1 VSWRPTATRAV
12 LEQRATLLA
21 RARQF
26 FADGGVL
33 EVDTPMVVNAPVTD
47 VHIHSARVDLGA
59 PVAASG
65 SPPTSGAPSPAAG
78 AAASQP
84 ATVPAAGSALPQ
96 PATTSRPFFLHT
108 SPEYAMKRLL
118 AAGSGDIYQICH
130 VVRGFERGR
139 LHNAE
144 FTLIEWYRLGF
155 TLDDLMSEVDALVRA
170 LLGPVATGH
179 ASERITYREAFV
191 RELGLDPF
199 TASLGELREA
209 ARKLGF
215 ADTGPA
221 GSAAPGNAAGSVGA
235 SRSAAAVPTATAAPH
250 RDELLDLLM
259 GAAVGPRL
267 GANALTFV
275 HGYPATQAALA
286 RLDPQDPRA
295 ALRFELY
302 CEGVEL
308 ANGFNELASAAEQ
321 RARFNQD
328 NAERHRAGLPAF
340 PPDELL
346 LAALEA
352 GLPECSGVALGFDR
366 TLMLA
371 TGAMTIDEVLPFPTE
386 RA

>member
-1 VSWRPTATRAV
+1 MNGRKHPAAGNPIDPWRPTATCAM

-21 RARQF
+21 RARRF

-47 VHIHSARVDLGA
+47 VHIHSAQVDLGA
-59 PVAASG
+59 E
-65 SPPTSGAPSPAAG
+65 
-78 AAASQP
+78 
-84 ATVPAAGSALPQ
+84 AT
-96 PATTSRPFFLHT
+96 RPFFLHT

-139 LHNAE
+139 HHNAE

-155 TLDDLMSEVDALVRA
+155 SLDDLMSEVDALVRA
-170 LLGPVATGH
+170 LLGPAATGH
-179 ASERITYREAFV
+179 ASERITYREVFL
-191 RELGLDPF
+191 RELQLDPF
-199 TASLGELREA
+199 TASPGELQSA

-215 ADTGPA
+215 ADA
-221 GSAAPGNAAGSVGA
+221 
-235 SRSAAAVPTATAAPH
+235 RSTAAATNPH
-250 RDELLDLLM
+250 RDELLDFLM
-259 GAAVGPRL
+259 GAVIGPRL
-267 GANALTFV
+267 GSHALTFV
-275 HGYPATQAALA
+275 HAYPATQAALA
-286 RLDPQDPRA
+286 RLDPQNPRA

-302 CEGVEL
+302 CDGVEL
-308 ANGFNELASAAEQ
+308 ANGFHELASASEQ
-321 RARFNQD
+321 RARFND
-328 NAERHRAGLPAF
+328 DIAERRRTGLPTF
-340 PPDELL
+340 GPDELL

-371 TGAMTIDEVLPFPTE
+371 VGAKTIDEVLPFPTE